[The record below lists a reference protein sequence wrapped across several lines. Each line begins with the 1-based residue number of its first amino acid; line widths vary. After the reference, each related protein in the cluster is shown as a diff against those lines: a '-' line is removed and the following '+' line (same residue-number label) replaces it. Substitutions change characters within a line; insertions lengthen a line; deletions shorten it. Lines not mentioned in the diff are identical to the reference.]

1 MQKIEDVWNKFATQD
16 ELAEAYIEQKTMFED
31 MSALINEFFD
41 ECDKFKEKLKD
52 NEANNMQQQII
63 EHYGYE
69 NQAQKLIEEL
79 QELQH
84 AIIYEGEE
92 KVKEEMADVL
102 NLIEQI
108 THHKHWESD
117 IYKIKYFKTQR
128 QIERM
133 KNEQ

>member
-1 MQKIEDVWNKFATQD
+1 MYTINDIWKTFATQD
-16 ELAEAYIEQKTMFED
+16 ELAEAYLKLLKED
-31 MSALINEFFD
+31 P
-41 ECDKFKEKLKD
+41 
-52 NEANNMQQQII
+52 MQQQII

-69 NQAQKLIEEL
+69 CQAQKLIEEL

-108 THHKHWESD
+108 SHYKHWEAD
-117 IYKIKYFKTQR
+117 IYKIKYFKIQR

-133 KNEQ
+133 QDE

>member
-1 MQKIEDVWNKFATQD
+1 MDTDKVDKVWDRSKTQD
-16 ELAEAYIEQKTMFED
+16 ELAEEYLRLTDIELP
-31 MSALINEFFD
+31 S
-41 ECDKFKEKLKD
+41 
-52 NEANNMQQQII
+52 MQQQII

-92 KVKEEMADVL
+92 NVKEEMADVL

-108 THHKHWESD
+108 LHYKNWEAD
-117 IYKIKYFKTQR
+117 IYKVKYFKIQR
-128 QIERM
+128 QLERM
-133 KNEQ
+133 KNE

>member
-1 MQKIEDVWNKFATQD
+1 MQTIEDVWNKFATQD
-16 ELAEAYIEQKTMFED
+16 ELAEAYLNQ
-31 MSALINEFFD
+31 
-41 ECDKFKEKLKD
+41 LKG
-52 NEANNMQQQII
+52 NPMQQQII
-63 EHYGYE
+63 EHYGYKHQLE
-69 NQAQKLIEEL
+69 KLIEEL

-92 KVKEEMADVL
+92 NVKEEMADVL

-133 KNEQ
+133 EDE

>member
-16 ELAEAYIEQKTMFED
+16 ELAEAY
-31 MSALINEFFD
+31 LRLV
-41 ECDKFKEKLKD
+41 KENL
-52 NEANNMQQQII
+52 MQQSII

-108 THHKHWESD
+108 SHYKHWESD
-117 IYKIKYFKTQR
+117 IYKIKYFKIQR
-128 QIERM
+128 QIGRM
-133 KNEQ
+133 QDE

>member
-1 MQKIEDVWNKFATQD
+1 MQTVEDVWNKFATQD
-16 ELAEAYIEQKTMFED
+16 ELAEAYLNQ
-31 MSALINEFFD
+31 L
-41 ECDKFKEKLKD
+41 KE
-52 NEANNMQQQII
+52 NPMQQQII

-92 KVKEEMADVL
+92 NVKEEMADVL

-108 THHKHWESD
+108 SHYKHWEAD
-117 IYKIKYFKTQR
+117 IYKVKYFKIQR
-128 QIERM
+128 QLERM